1 VEQRIQSLIDPGMSA
16 VQTISRP
23 LGEVAIKK
31 QHTRWLAPYALS
43 GPAVIFVGIF
53 LLLPLLLMLRLSLYR
68 YDAAQMYVEAFT
80 LENYVR
86 FFNDEFYRGVLWTT
100 LWIAAVTT
108 VLCLI
113 GGLAVA
119 YFMARTES
127 PFLKRYLIIAI
138 VLPLFMGNVARTAG
152 WIIILDDKG
161 LLNFLLHS
169 LFGPDAAVR
178 LLYSAG
184 AVIIGLTSVLL
195 PFMVVTLNSVMHN
208 IDISLEEASLNLGA
222 SRLTTFR
229 CIVLPLLKPGI
240 FAGCVLCFILSMNA
254 YATPILLGGPKF
266 YMMAPMIYEQI
277 SAAMN
282 WPFGSALAFMLIAL
296 TALLTVLS
304 AVMFERSADRA
315 GASAK

>member
-1 VEQRIQSLIDPGMSA
+1 MRDVETVPKQLGGTA
-16 VQTISRP
+16 VNKTR
-23 LGEVAIKK
+23 
-31 QHTRWLAPYALS
+31 RWLAPYALS
-43 GPAVIFVGIF
+43 GPALVFVSIF

-68 YDAAQMYVEAFT
+68 YDALQMYIEVFT
-80 LENYVR
+80 LDNYIR
-86 FFNDEFYRGVLWTT
+86 FFQDEFYRHVLWTT
-100 LWIAAVTT
+100 LWVSAVTT
-108 VLCLI
+108 VLCLL
-113 GGLAVA
+113 GGLGVA

-127 PFLKRYLIIAI
+127 VILKRYLIIAI

-161 LLNFLLHS
+161 LLNFLLVS
-169 LFGPDAAVR
+169 LFGPNAAMRV
-178 LLYSAG
+178 LYSSS

-208 IDISLEEASLNLGA
+208 ISLSLEEASLNLGA

-229 CIVLPLLKPGI
+229 RIVFPLMMPGI

-266 YMMAPMIYEQI
+266 NMMAPMIYKQI

-282 WPFGSALAFMLIAL
+282 WPFGSALAFMLIGL
-296 TALLTVLS
+296 TALLTVTS
-304 AVMFERSADRA
+304 AIMFDRA
-315 GASAK
+315 AKRTGAAR